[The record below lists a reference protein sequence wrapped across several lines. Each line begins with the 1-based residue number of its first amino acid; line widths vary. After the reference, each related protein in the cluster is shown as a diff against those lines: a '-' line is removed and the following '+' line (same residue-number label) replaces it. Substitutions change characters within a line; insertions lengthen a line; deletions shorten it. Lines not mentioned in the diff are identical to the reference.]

1 MNQDQE
7 TSAKQKRI
15 DEIKQELTILE
26 GSSNKSEVDEL
37 ESKKLKEFA
46 EIVKLIKTR
55 TVFGTYN
62 PIIDAFHLYVLK
74 LGVNDPDMKHVE
86 KAFVIKELNEELE
99 HARDNARKLKD
110 EDDKES

>member
-1 MNQDQE
+1 MNQNQKKSE
-7 TSAKQKRI
+7 KQKRI
-15 DEIKQELTILE
+15 DDLKQELTILE
-26 GSSNKSEVDEL
+26 GDGSKKDEL

-62 PIIDAFHLYVLK
+62 PILDAFHLYVLK

-99 HARDNARKLKD
+99 HARDNARNLKD
-110 EDDKES
+110 ETEQEG